1 MRTPDDRWADLAAAA
16 LAGELSEKD
25 AAEFEDLRRAD
36 PARAREFA
44 ELEALTRRLRQGDLT
59 WTTPRDTGDLGDRI
73 AASIAREGAGE
84 VSGMD
89 ASGSRPRRPWL
100 LPAVAAA
107 CLAVGLAVGITG
119 PGLLSPVPVGP
130 PGTLGAVEPIEVSED
145 AGGVAVDA
153 EVVAHTWGTEAYLEA
168 EGLTVGATYELVF
181 VGAGGGEFSAGEIL
195 GSEVPIVCRMN
206 AAVLREDAVRMELR
220 DTAATVVAHADLP
233 SV

>member
-16 LAGELSEKD
+16 LAGELSEKE

-44 ELEALTRRLRQGDLT
+44 ELDALTRRLRQGDLT
-59 WTTPRDTGDLGDRI
+59 WTTPRDTGDLGTRI
-73 AASIAREGAGE
+73 EASLAREEGVLLAR
-84 VSGMD
+84 D
-89 ASGSRPRRPWL
+89 AAGSRPRRRWV

-107 CLAVGLAVGITG
+107 CLAVGLVVGLTG
-119 PGLLSPVPVGP
+119 PGVLSPVPAGP
-130 PGTLGAVEPIEVSED
+130 PGTLGAVEAVEVSED
-145 AGGVAVDA
+145 AGGIAVDA
-153 EVVAHTWGTEAYLEA
+153 DVVAHTWGTEAYLEA

-181 VGAGGGEFSAGEIL
+181 VGADGGEFSAGEIL

-220 DTAATVVAHADLP
+220 DNARTVVAHADLP
-233 SV
+233 TV